1 MNILHII
8 NNMGNGGAERLL
20 VDFLPQLKSDQCDIS
35 LLVIVES
42 TSLPE
47 YIQELRNSGIR
58 VYFLKKSGSLYDLKL
73 PFAIQKFLNH
83 KHFDIVHVH
92 LFPAFYY
99 VALVKRMFRRKE
111 RYYFTEHS
119 IHNKRIDDKRFRSLE
134 KWVYNAFDKLVVI
147 SSPIKEKLD
156 QWIGNSDKTVLVRNG
171 LNLSKLQSAERTDL
185 STIDE
190 ALGRPNHKY
199 ILMTARFDHP
209 KRQDLLLEVAKSL
222 PENFN
227 IIFAGVGAQLN
238 SCRKLAEEMGISH
251 RIFFLGH
258 RSDIPS
264 LMKSV
269 DLNILY
275 TEYEGMSGVTI
286 EAMASGK
293 PFLGSDVPGINDIV
307 ASPLNLFKNNQVP
320 EIANK
325 IIALCSL
332 SDTSLLDHQM
342 EQSEKFTMKAMV
354 EGYLQLYRS
363 KH

>member
-1 MNILHII
+1 MNILHVI
-8 NNMGNGGAERLL
+8 NNMANGGAERLL

-47 YIQELRNSGIR
+47 YIQELRDSGIQ
-58 VYFLKKSGSLYDLKL
+58 VYFLKHSGSLYDLRL
-73 PFAIQKFLNH
+73 PFAIQKFLNQ
-83 KHFDIVHVH
+83 KHFDIVHAH

-119 IHNKRIDDKRFRSLE
+119 IHNKRIDDSRFRSLE
-134 KWVYNAFDKLVVI
+134 KWVYNAFDNLIVI
-147 SSPIKEKLD
+147 SSPIKDKLD
-156 QWIGNSDKTVLVRNG
+156 QWIGNSEKTVLVRNG
-171 LNLSKLQSAERTDL
+171 LNLSKLQSAERKDL
-185 STIDE
+185 STIDG
-190 ALGRPNHKY
+190 ALGHKDRKY

-209 KRQDLLLEVAKSL
+209 KRQDLLLEVAQSL
-222 PENFN
+222 PENYT
-227 IIFAGVGAQLN
+227 IVFAGEGPQLN
-238 SCRKLAEEMGISH
+238 SCRSLAEEMGISH
-251 RIFFLGH
+251 RIVFLGH
-258 RSDIPS
+258 RNDIAS

-275 TEYEGMSGVTI
+275 SEYEGMSGVTI
-286 EAMASGK
+286 EAMASGQ

-307 ASPLNLFKNNQVP
+307 ASPLNLFKNNQAT

-325 IIALCSL
+325 IVGLCSL
-332 SDTSLLDHQM
+332 LDTSLLDLQI

-363 KH
+363 K